1 MSITVREAIEL
12 KSLRNFKLLAGE
24 HGLDR
29 DIIKIGILDYEK
41 DEYVEKNFDEGEF
54 IISSLLV
61 VKDNPEELEALVKKM
76 ISIGIAGLAIKNIY
90 FKEVPQNIIDLCN
103 KEEFPI
109 FVYGDVYY
117 EEVMIDVLEALRL
130 SRERDAL
137 SERVEAILYHNL
149 KNRAIE
155 KVAYEMNRSFMDK
168 NIVAYC
174 IPKVKKEDMKGFW
187 YKTEKDYPGSKIIPF
202 NGGYIFISTFD
213 KIDPLEAEEVVE
225 RRIRNS
231 GVDRSKYYI
240 GIGTLHRELGE
251 LNYSIR
257 EAVYAARFSRIYNN
271 NISKFGGLGAN
282 KLILPILDDP
292 WVKRYY
298 EDIILPIM
306 RYDEKNDTQLL
317 ETAKIYIEKNG
328 DIKATA
334 EQIFQHGNTVRYRI
348 DRIYKLLEKTN
359 SPINYYEDLAMAIRI
374 YSLLKQGTL

>member
-174 IPKVKKEDMKGFW
+174 IPKVKK
-187 YKTEKDYPGSKIIPF
+187 
-202 NGGYIFISTFD
+202 
-213 KIDPLEAEEVVE
+213 
-225 RRIRNS
+225 
-231 GVDRSKYYI
+231 
-240 GIGTLHRELGE
+240 
-251 LNYSIR
+251 
-257 EAVYAARFSRIYNN
+257 
-271 NISKFGGLGAN
+271 
-282 KLILPILDDP
+282 
-292 WVKRYY
+292 
-298 EDIILPIM
+298 
-306 RYDEKNDTQLL
+306 
-317 ETAKIYIEKNG
+317 
-328 DIKATA
+328 
-334 EQIFQHGNTVRYRI
+334 
-348 DRIYKLLEKTN
+348 
-359 SPINYYEDLAMAIRI
+359 
-374 YSLLKQGTL
+374 